1 MSTGRSSM
9 VTVDFDRLA
18 VKPGFK
24 ILDIGCGSGRH
35 TCAAYRCQN
44 VTVIG
49 VDLNFKELIEADD
62 RLKLH
67 DRLGEHGG
75 GTWGL
80 SAADLTCLPFKD
92 DCFDM
97 VICSEV
103 LEHITQYQIALKEI
117 VRILKPGC
125 DLVVSVPRFWP
136 ERICWALSQDY
147 YNARGGHV
155 RIFKQ
160 SNLITALEDAGVK
173 KWARHF
179 AHSLHTPFW
188 WLKCLVGPNR
198 NNSIPVKL
206 YHRFLTWDI
215 MKQPRCT
222 RVLENL
228 LNPMMGKSVVIY
240 LKKE

>member
-1 MSTGRSSM
+1 M
-9 VTVDFDRLA
+9 VTVDFDRLD

-35 TCAAYRCQN
+35 TCAAYRCQD
-44 VTVIG
+44 VIVIG

-75 GTWGL
+75 GTGGL
-80 SAADLTCLPFKD
+80 SAADLTCLPSQD
-92 DCFDM
+92 DYFDI
-97 VICSEV
+97 VLCCEV
-103 LEHITQYQIALKEI
+103 LEHMTQSQVALNEI

-125 DLVVSVPRFWP
+125 DLVVSVLRSGP
-136 ERICWALSQDY
+136 ERICWSLSQDY
-147 YNARGGHV
+147 HNTLGGHV

-160 SNLITALEDAGVK
+160 SDLITALENSGVK
-173 KWARHF
+173 KWAVHF

-188 WLKCLVGPNR
+188 WLKCLMGPNR
-198 NNSIPVKL
+198 NDSTPVKL
-206 YHRFLTWDI
+206 YHRFLTWEI
-215 MKQPRCT
+215 MKQPQCT

-228 LNPMMGKSVVIY
+228 LNPIMGKSVVIY
-240 LKKE
+240 SRKD